1 MGALKQ
7 DPAQVKAD
15 ATKVL
20 GINTHTTHTTKVL
33 ENIQRGEPLSPVPG
47 ERARCVCWE
56 GVPQEDHLTRTR
68 GRGRLGHGQERG

>member
-33 ENIQRGEPLSPVPG
+33 ENIQRGQPFHQYRESV
-47 ERARCVCWE
+47 RDACA
-56 GVPQEDHLTRTR
+56 
-68 GRGRLGHGQERG
+68 GRVYRKKII